1 MKRFTLA
8 EEDEQIRGFENNEGE
23 DINFLGI
30 KICEGKCHKPFRPVY
45 EGQTVCTQCAIAP
58 HRKTILKSI
67 MSDALGPGIK
77 PAQASGYPSMNDLI
91 NQKEADMPEEK
102 ICVEPDC
109 QKKYVPTGN
118 CQKRCPECQ
127 AKKKYKKKNIVKKT
141 MIELKK
147 VNNEG
152 KEIRPK
158 PWDIQTIEWPTLF
171 EVAKR
176 LCEMTGSVTVHQEGI
191 EITFKKINA
200 SCEQ

>member
-1 MKRFTLA
+1 
-8 EEDEQIRGFENNEGE
+8 
-23 DINFLGI
+23 
-30 KICEGKCHKPFRPVY
+30 
-45 EGQTVCTQCAIAP
+45 
-58 HRKTILKSI
+58 
-67 MSDALGPGIK
+67 
-77 PAQASGYPSMNDLI
+77 
-91 NQKEADMPEEK
+91 MPEEK

-109 QKKYVPTGN
+109 QKLFKGPG
-118 CQKRCPECQ
+118 KRCSDCQ
-127 AKKKYKKKNIVKKT
+127 KKKNAGYHKKWLVKKNGKKKNAGKKE

-191 EITFKKINA
+191 EITFKKIAA
-200 SCEQ
+200 SCGQ